1 MDSEGHFYEVEQLNT
16 LRPTHRG
23 ATIPYAAWLRDG
35 DTLLGLNVPSVPSTK
50 IDKMVGCCLLGRRS
64 SHKSKCNEIWGGV
77 EVADLLPHTGLW
89 VPARC
94 SV

>member
-35 DTLLGLNVPSVPSTK
+35 DTPLGLNVPSVPSTK
-50 IDKMVGCCLLGRRS
+50 IDKMVAVS
-64 SHKSKCNEIWGGV
+64 WV
-77 EVADLLPHTGLW
+77 DAAHTKASAMRFGEEW
-89 VPARC
+89 K
-94 SV
+94 